1 MTPTDHPSEEDLS
14 ALLDGE
20 PGAAAHVETCAACQ
34 TRVGQLRAAAV
45 AVGAPVAIPKRAT
58 RDAAIARAVAEV
70 IASPRRS
77 RSRQGWMPGIRGSL
91 LAGGAAFTAV
101 AAAIVFFVFAGSTHH
116 PSSNQALL
124 RQKAGEPAAT
134 STSGGLAY
142 AVGGLPNGRTESAAR
157 SATAGAGALPTP
169 PSLAT
174 DLGDVP
180 DGDALRARVGPAVHR
195 SGTREQRAAGTAAA
209 SGGGSAS
216 GGTPSPMAA
225 PAAPP
230 QDSSASSGDVPPP
243 YSGPPPPCEAAA
255 RSAGPTKDRLI
266 YAANAKWQDKTPA
279 VVLAFVPE
287 PPAAGPV
294 RVYVMD
300 EASCRVLFS
309 DVYDQ

>member
-1 MTPTDHPSEEDLS
+1 MTPTDHPSDEDLS

-20 PGAAAHVETCAACQ
+20 DGASAHVDACAACR
-34 TRVGQLRAAAV
+34 TRVGQLRGAAV
-45 AVGAPVAIPKRAT
+45 AVGAPVTTPDRAT

-70 IASPRRS
+70 IAPPRQS
-77 RSRQGWMPGIRGSL
+77 RSRQGWMLGVRGSL

-101 AAAIVFFVFAGSTHH
+101 AAAIVFFVFAGSHTHQ
-116 PSSNQALL
+116 PSNQALL
-124 RQKAGEPAAT
+124 KQKASEPAAT

-142 AVGGLPNGRTESAAR
+142 TVGGQANGRTESAPAMAAIPG
-157 SATAGAGALPTP
+157 SGALPTP

-180 DGDALRARVGPAVHR
+180 DGAALRARVGPSVRR
-195 SGTREQRAAGTAAA
+195 SGTSEQRTAAA
-209 SGGGSAS
+209 SGG
-216 GGTPSPMAA
+216 TPTPAAA
-225 PAAPP
+225 PQRDAN
-230 QDSSASSGDVPPP
+230 ASSGDVPPP

-255 RSAGPTKDRLI
+255 RSLGPAKDRLV
-266 YAANAKWQDKTPA
+266 YAAAARWQGTPA

-300 EASCRVLFS
+300 QGSCRALFS
-309 DVYDQ
+309 DSYDQ